1 MAPKRK
7 APEEQKIATVLKK
20 LHVTQQSFKL
30 LSEALH
36 HPLSDLPEDCRQ
48 MLLAGLPFSVCV
60 FQDERRVPLDE
71 RRLVDPD
78 GRRAAVGSRF
88 AAETPHR
95 EERRV

>member
-1 MAPKRK
+1 
-7 APEEQKIATVLKK
+7 
-20 LHVTQQSFKL
+20 
-30 LSEALH
+30 
-36 HPLSDLPEDCRQ
+36 